1 MWWKVL
7 KAGRF
12 IPKHAFRPLFM
23 HYIPNFMHLFS
34 KPLPTLLMHR
44 FKIFVGYLLVLL
56 LPFITI
62 SSTSKPNPEIELSEK
77 TLANS
82 MEDLEET
89 MPDAVKVQELN
100 IALQSYFE
108 SAIASGKIVG
118 AGVSIVKEGTIIVSE
133 GFGKRGANSAARVD
147 GETVF
152 RLGSLSKG
160 FAGVY
165 MANLEHEN
173 KVEWEDKVIDYLPEF
188 KLGDSHNTN
197 KINLSHILSHSTG
210 APYHSFTN
218 LVEADLAL
226 KTIAARFNEVTPI
239 SEPGLQYSYQN
250 ALFAL
255 SGEIAKATT
264 GQDLAT
270 GLYDY
275 IFKPLGMCS
284 VSTDYKTLS
293 DRENVAL
300 PHAKSKRG
308 WRTLSLS
315 DSYFNAVA
323 AGGINA
329 NAHDMGK
336 WMRFL
341 LGHDPE
347 VMGQSAF
354 VQAFEPFIEIPGRNK
369 YYHRWPGHMKSYY
382 GFGWRIHKFSDE
394 FSLGEKTIWHH
405 GGSVNN
411 FRNEIAVYPEE
422 DLGICVL
429 MNSNSRLARTVIPDL
444 RQIIKDIYEKP
455 TAKIAQISPRTTS
468 EPAKG

>member
-1 MWWKVL
+1 MLV
-7 KAGRF
+7 
-12 IPKHAFRPLFM
+12 
-23 HYIPNFMHLFS
+23 
-34 KPLPTLLMHR
+34 HR

-56 LPFITI
+56 LFFITI
-62 SSTSKPNPEIELSEK
+62 SSASNPAPEK
-77 TLANS
+77 VLAKQTLAKNG
-82 MEDLEET
+82 EDLEVII
-89 MPDAVKVQELN
+89 PDAAKQQELST
-100 IALQSYFE
+100 ALQSYFE
-108 SAIASGKIVG
+108 RAIASGKIVG
-118 AGVSIVKEGTIIVSE
+118 AGLSIVKKGAIILSE
-133 GFGKRGANSAARVD
+133 GYGKRGANGTARVD

-173 KVEWEDKVIDYLPEF
+173 KITWEDKVVDYLPEF
-188 KLGDSHNTN
+188 KLGDRNNTN

-218 LVEADLAL
+218 LVEADLSL
-226 KTIAARFNEVTPI
+226 ETIAARFKEVTPI

-255 SGEIAKATT
+255 SGEIAQATT
-264 GQDLAT
+264 GKDLAT
-270 GLYDY
+270 GLYER

-284 VSTDYKTLS
+284 VSMDYKTLS
-293 DRENVAL
+293 ERENVAL
-300 PHAKSKRG
+300 PHVKRKRG
-308 WRTLSLS
+308 YRTLSLS
-315 DSYFNAVA
+315 DSYFNAIA

-329 NAHDMGK
+329 SAHDMGK

-341 LGHDPE
+341 LGHDSE
-347 VMGQSAF
+347 VMAQSAF
-354 VQAFEPFIEIPGRNK
+354 DQAFEPFIEIPGRNK
-369 YYHRWPGHMKSYY
+369 YYHRWPGHIKSYY

-394 FSLGEKTIWHH
+394 LSPDEKTIWHH

-411 FRNEIAVYPEE
+411 FRNEIAVYPED

-429 MNSNSRLARTVIPDL
+429 LNSNSRLARTVIPDL
-444 RQIIKDIYEKP
+444 RQIIKEIYEKP
-455 TAKIAQISPRTTS
+455 TANIAQNSSTTTS